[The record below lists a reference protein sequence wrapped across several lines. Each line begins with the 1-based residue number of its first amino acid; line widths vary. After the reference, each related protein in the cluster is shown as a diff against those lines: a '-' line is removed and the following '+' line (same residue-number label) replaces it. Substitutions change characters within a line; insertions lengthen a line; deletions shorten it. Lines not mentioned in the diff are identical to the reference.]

1 MVVDCTAYGL
11 KAQNPVAVALP
22 AARALL
28 ARRPEDVIAR
38 DIERTTGWVVWF
50 GRVTG
55 HYWATPRVPHP
66 WARLL
71 ESDSPDG
78 LRAAIVQVEM
88 FYGGVAPLSGGR
100 ARVAVPCPRGDGGAG
115 GGSGGRDSVT
125 G

>member
-1 MVVDCTAYGL
+1 MPDLRGEKDYFNQLAVLGTCLSASRMVVDYTAYGL

-38 DIERTTGWVVWF
+38 EIERTTGWVVWF

-78 LRAAIVQVEM
+78 LRAAIGQVEM
-88 FYGGVAPLSGGR
+88 FYGGVAPL
-100 ARVAVPCPRGDGGAG
+100 
-115 GGSGGRDSVT
+115 
-125 G
+125 